1 METLAVLGLFLI
13 DESFGLFIFLHLQER
28 FLILCLRERGRRPR
42 EGVFFER
49 ETARDGGREE
59 MCKSLKSW
67 GSLYR
72 QTS

>member
-13 DESFGLFIFLHLQER
+13 DESFGLFILLHLQER
-28 FLILCLRERGRRPR
+28 FLILCIRERGRPR

-49 ETARDGGREE
+49 ERPRDGGREE
-59 MCKSLKSW
+59 MCLSTKSW